1 MGFRVIRSGLK
12 HRAGLDQL
20 HAMSPWYVE
29 WCAWR
34 RMVGPSVMALWLAFP
49 GAWGALGAS
58 LWEIPEARSLRV
70 PSDPIQVAG
79 LGWFA
84 EDAPVL
90 RRLPARMKDRLTPA
104 VWGLAQHP
112 SGARLRFRTDSTRL
126 GLMAKNPD
134 ASTMH
139 HMTSVGQNGFD
150 LYVDGQYRNSAWPD
164 AKGVIQREWA
174 LGEERQMRE
183 VTLYLPL
190 YKAVSVE
197 GLVLDPGATLATPT
211 PMARPRPVVF
221 YGSSITQGGCAE
233 NPGLS
238 YRAILGRSLNLD
250 FINLGFSGAGL
261 GEPAVAEAVSEIDA
275 EAFVLDYWANPSPE
289 VYRDTLPGFV
299 DALRRRHPRTPI
311 LVTGPFWFPAEAG
324 SSSLQA
330 QQESKRK
337 TAREFVAARRKAG
350 DRSIVFV
357 DGLEML
363 SRSQGSGLVDG
374 VHPNS
379 LGFQRC
385 ADGLEPHLRRAL
397 HLPSKRR

>member
-1 MGFRVIRSGLK
+1 MQWAR
-12 HRAGLDQL
+12 LDQL
-20 HAMSPWYVE
+20 CAMSPWIAVGRM
-29 WCAWR
+29 CR
-34 RMVGPSVMALWLAFP
+34 RMAGPSVMALWLALTSLW
-49 GAWGALGAS
+49 GASAALGAS
-58 LWEIPEARSLRV
+58 LWEIPEARSVRV

-90 RRLPARMKDRLTPA
+90 RRLPERVKDRVSPA

-112 SGARLRFRTDSTRL
+112 SGARVRFRTDSTRL
-126 GLMAKNPD
+126 GLVAKNPD

-164 AKGVIQREWA
+164 AKGLIQREWA
-174 LGEERQMRE
+174 LGEGRPMRE

-190 YKAVSVE
+190 YKAVSIE
-197 GLVLDPGATLATPT
+197 RLVLDPGATLAAPT

-238 YRAILGRSLNLD
+238 YTAILGRSLNLD

-261 GEPAVAEAVSEIDA
+261 GEPAVAEAVAEIDA

-289 VYRDTLPGFV
+289 VYRETLPGFV
-299 DALRRRHPRTPI
+299 DTVRRRHPRTPI
-311 LVTGPFWFPAEAG
+311 LVTSPFWFPAEAG
-324 SSSLQA
+324 SAAIHA

-337 TAREFVAARRKAG
+337 TARDFVAARRKAG
-350 DRSIVFV
+350 DREIVFV

-379 LGFQRC
+379 LGFHWC
-385 ADGLEPHLRRAL
+385 ADGLEPQLRRAL
-397 HLPSKRR
+397 KLPSKRR

>member
-1 MGFRVIRSGLK
+1 M
-12 HRAGLDQL
+12 A
-20 HAMSPWYVE
+20 
-29 WCAWR
+29 
-34 RMVGPSVMALWLAFP
+34 GPSVMALWLALTSP
-49 GAWGALGAS
+49 CGVSHALGAS
-58 LWEIPEARSLRV
+58 LWEIPEARLVRV

-90 RRLPARMKDRLTPA
+90 RRLPERVKDRVSPA
-104 VWGLAQHP
+104 VWSLAQHP

-126 GLMAKNPD
+126 GLVAKNPD

-164 AKGVIQREWA
+164 AKGLIQREWA
-174 LGEERQMRE
+174 LGEGHLMRE

-190 YKAVSVE
+190 YKAVSIE
-197 GLVLDPGATLATPT
+197 RLVLDPGAMLAAPT

-238 YRAILGRSLNLD
+238 YTAILGRSLNLD

-261 GEPAVAEAVSEIDA
+261 GEPAVAEAVAEIDA

-299 DALRRRHPRTPI
+299 DTVRRRHPRTPI

-324 SSSLQA
+324 SAAIHA

-350 DRSIVFV
+350 DREIVFV

-363 SRSQGSGLVDG
+363 SRSQSSGLVDG

-379 LGFQRC
+379 LGFQWC
-385 ADGLEPHLRRAL
+385 ANGLEPQLRRAL
-397 HLPSKRR
+397 KLPSKRR

>member
-1 MGFRVIRSGLK
+1 M
-12 HRAGLDQL
+12 AGPL
-20 HAMSPWYVE
+20 
-29 WCAWR
+29 
-34 RMVGPSVMALWLAFP
+34 VMALWLALTSSW
-49 GAWGALGAS
+49 GMSGALGAS
-58 LWEIPEARSLRV
+58 LWEIPKARSVRV

-90 RRLPARMKDRLTPA
+90 RRLPERLKDRVSPA

-126 GLMAKNPD
+126 GLVAKNPD

-164 AKGVIQREWA
+164 AKGLIQREWF
-174 LGEERQMRE
+174 LGDEHQMRE

-190 YKAVSVE
+190 YKAVSIE
-197 GLVLDPGATLATPT
+197 RLVLDPGATLAAPT

-238 YRAILGRSLNLD
+238 YTAILGRSLDLD

-261 GEPAVAEAVSEIDA
+261 GEPAVAEAVAEIDA

-289 VYRDTLPGFV
+289 VYRETLPGFV

-311 LVTGPFWFPAEAG
+311 LITGPFWFPAEAG
-324 SSSLQA
+324 SASLHA
-330 QQESKRK
+330 QQEAKRK

-350 DRSIVFV
+350 DREIVFV

-379 LGFQRC
+379 LGFQWC
-385 ADGLEPHLRRAL
+385 AHGLEPQLRRAL
-397 HLPSKRR
+397 KLPSKRR

>member
-1 MGFRVIRSGLK
+1 M
-12 HRAGLDQL
+12 A
-20 HAMSPWYVE
+20 
-29 WCAWR
+29 
-34 RMVGPSVMALWLAFP
+34 GPSVMALWLALTSP
-49 GAWGALGAS
+49 CGVSGALGAS
-58 LWEIPEARSLRV
+58 LWETPEARSVRV

-90 RRLPARMKDRLTPA
+90 RRLPERVKDRVSPA

-112 SGARLRFRTDSTRL
+112 SGARVRLRTDSTRL
-126 GLMAKNPD
+126 GLVAKNPD

-164 AKGVIQREWA
+164 AKGLIQREWA
-174 LGEERQMRE
+174 LGEGRRMRE

-190 YKAVSVE
+190 YKAVSIE
-197 GLVLDPGATLATPT
+197 RLVLDPGATLAAPT

-238 YRAILGRSLNLD
+238 YPAILGRSLNLD

-261 GEPAVAEAVSEIDA
+261 GEPAVAEAVAEIDA

-289 VYRDTLPGFV
+289 VYRETLPGFV
-299 DALRRRHPRTPI
+299 DTVRRRHPRTPI

-324 SSSLQA
+324 SASFHA

-350 DRSIVFV
+350 DREIVFV

-379 LGFQRC
+379 LGFQWC
-385 ADGLEPHLRRAL
+385 ANGLEPHLRRAL
-397 HLPSKRR
+397 KLPSKRR

>member
-1 MGFRVIRSGLK
+1 M
-12 HRAGLDQL
+12 HRARLDQL
-20 HAMSPWYVE
+20 RAMSPWIAVGRM
-29 WCAWR
+29 WR
-34 RMVGPSVMALWLAFP
+34 RMTGLSVMALWFALTSP
-49 GAWGALGAS
+49 WGGSVALGAS
-58 LWEIPEARSLRV
+58 LWETPEARSVRV

-90 RRLPARMKDRLTPA
+90 RRLPERVKDRVSPA

-112 SGARLRFRTDSTRL
+112 SGARVRFRTDSTRL
-126 GLMAKNPD
+126 GLVAKNPD

-164 AKGVIQREWA
+164 AKGLIQREWA
-174 LGEERQMRE
+174 LGEGRPMRE

-190 YKAVSVE
+190 YKAVSIE
-197 GLVLDPGATLATPT
+197 RLVLDPGATLAAPT

-238 YRAILGRSLNLD
+238 YTAILGRSLNLD

-261 GEPAVAEAVSEIDA
+261 GEPAVAEAVAEIDA

-289 VYRDTLPGFV
+289 VYRETLPGFV

-324 SSSLQA
+324 SAAIHA

-337 TAREFVAARRKAG
+337 TARDFVAARRKAG
-350 DRSIVFV
+350 DREIVFV

-379 LGFQRC
+379 LGFHWC
-385 ADGLEPHLRRAL
+385 ANGLEPQLRRAL
-397 HLPSKRR
+397 KLPSKRR